1 MNKKKLIVVLGV
13 PRSGTSAITRSLQ
26 TLGAEF
32 GDSLVEGIEGVNNK
46 GFWEDKSIL
55 DLNERMLQALNKVW
69 CDITPFSLSDFGK
82 EELALYK
89 KEAVELIQKKI
100 QKHSFLALKEPR
112 ITKLLPFWKVVFEA
126 CNIKPTYII
135 ALRKPCDVFNSFK
148 RLENVMVRPAD
159 ICPTNVDLIWLSYL
173 SNTLQLLIEKE
184 NTVLVS
190 YDSIVENP
198 INAIKKLSLQLGLD
212 IDADELNEYAEGFID
227 KKLNHSVNNDNEAF
241 YLTKKLYDSYFF
253 ISESGFIPDSEMEKI
268 AIIKKEC
275 EKMAPL
281 FNLVDS
287 YREKLILESD
297 LVRTEEAEH
306 RRLIDEKNKVLEDLT
321 KELENRE
328 CLRISREKEIE
339 LLKSKSDSLQVQ
351 INQVSQD
358 NHNLITSYSM
368 RITKPLR
375 ILNSLLKKAFRNAR

>member
-1 MNKKKLIVVLGV
+1 
-13 PRSGTSAITRSLQ
+13 
-26 TLGAEF
+26 
-32 GDSLVEGIEGVNNK
+32 
-46 GFWEDKSIL
+46 
-55 DLNERMLQALNKVW
+55 
-69 CDITPFSLSDFGK
+69 
-82 EELALYK
+82 
-89 KEAVELIQKKI
+89 
-100 QKHSFLALKEPR
+100 
-112 ITKLLPFWKVVFEA
+112 
-126 CNIKPTYII
+126 
-135 ALRKPCDVFNSFK
+135 
-148 RLENVMVRPAD
+148 
-159 ICPTNVDLIWLSYL
+159 
-173 SNTLQLLIEKE
+173 
-184 NTVLVS
+184 
-190 YDSIVENP
+190 
-198 INAIKKLSLQLGLD
+198 
-212 IDADELNEYAEGFID
+212 
-227 KKLNHSVNNDNEAF
+227 
-241 YLTKKLYDSYFF
+241 
-253 ISESGFIPDSEMEKI
+253 
-268 AIIKKEC
+268 
-275 EKMAPL
+275 MAPL